1 MLNRV
6 EPLRNELDRLQQK
19 ADSNKNKQAQVNKL
33 ISDLE
38 TSIALYKEEYAQLI
52 SQAQALKSSAQSVE
66 VKVCNRIDIFSL
78 TKMDTVL
85 FIFSQFFKTILSQ
98 FMSLTVSVLQA
109 WKKNVEFRKLPPRK
123 CGYL

>member
-85 FIFSQFFKTILSQ
+85 FIFSQLFDYFVPIY
-98 FMSLTVSVLQA
+98 VLNSFCFTGLE
-109 WKKNVEFRKLPPRK
+109 KNVEFRKLLPRK

>member
-38 TSIALYKEEYAQLI
+38 MSIALYKEEYAQLI

-66 VKVCNRIDIFSL
+66 VKVSNIIIFFSPKW
-78 TKMDTVL
+78 TPFGL
-85 FIFSQFFKTILSQ
+85 FSARFWTILSQ
-98 FMSLTVSVLQA
+98 FMSFTVSVLQA
-109 WKKNVEFRKLPPRK
+109 WKNVEFRKLLPRK